1 MENIKNYIDGIFTT
15 PYNSN
20 YINNYK
26 PATGNVYT
34 MIPDSN
40 KEDVEIAVRSAKKSL
55 TEWSN
60 TSVKDRCKVLL
71 CIADKMKKNIDK
83 LALAECNDTGKPLW
97 LVKNI
102 DIPGAINNI
111 EFFASHTD
119 NFADESHS
127 TGRVV
132 GAISSWNLPL
142 FLFTWKIAPALA
154 TGNCVIVNPPVYA
167 PMTAYLFSQ
176 FCIEAGLPDGVLNI
190 IHGYENKIEP
200 AFMSYPEIKVLTFS
214 GSSNKGM
221 EIRRTSTQ
229 KKILLELGGKNPC
242 IIFNDCNYEEMLD
255 ATIYS
260 SFSNQGE
267 NCLGAS
273 RLFIEKSIYEKFKND
288 LVDKAKNLKIGD
300 PLEPD
305 THVGAVVSKEHLKK
319 VTSYIESVK
328 EDGGM
333 VLCGGCKAEINS
345 SRVSKGF
352 FIEPTVIENLDSKCK
367 TYKEDIYGP
376 VVILIPFEKE
386 EDVIQ
391 MANDSANG
399 FSSIIWTGDLKRAD
413 RIASKIKTGIVWVNS
428 WMLKNIRTPY
438 EGVKGLS
445 LESGGLKAMKFFREI
460 E

>member
-1 MENIKNYIDGIFTT
+1 MEKIKNYIGGIFTT

-20 YINNYK
+20 YINNYN

-40 KEDVEIAVRSAKKSL
+40 KEDVEIAVRSAEKAL

-71 CIADKMKKNIDK
+71 CIADKMRKNIDK

-119 NFADESHS
+119 HYPDESHS
-127 TGRVV
+127 KSGLV

-154 TGNCVIVNPPVYA
+154 AGNCVIVNPSVYA

-190 IHGYENKIEP
+190 INGYEYKVGQ
-200 AFMSYPEIKVLTFS
+200 AFMSYPEIKTLTFS

-221 EIRRTSTQ
+221 EIKGASVQ
-229 KKILLELGGKNPC
+229 KEVLLELGGKNPS
-242 IIFNDCNYEEMLD
+242 IIFDDCNYEEVLA

-273 RLFIEKSIYEKFKND
+273 RLFVEKSIFEKFKKD
-288 LVDKAKNLKIGD
+288 LVEKAKSLKIGD

-305 THVGAVVSKEHLKK
+305 IHVGAVVSEEHLKK
-319 VTSYIESVK
+319 IISYIKSVK

-333 VLCGGCKAEINS
+333 VLCGGDNAEISS
-345 SRVSKGF
+345 SRVTKGLF
-352 FIEPTVIENLDSKCK
+352 VEPTVIDNLDNNCK

-386 EDVIQ
+386 EDVIL
-391 MANDSANG
+391 MANDSAHG
-399 FSSIIWTGDLKRAD
+399 FSSLIWTEDLKRAEK
-413 RIASKIKTGIVWVNS
+413 ITSKIKTGIVWMNN
-428 WMLKNIRTPY
+428 WMLRNMRTPY
-438 EGVKGLS
+438 KGVKDLS
-445 LESGGLKAMKFFREI
+445 LESGGLKAMRFFN
-460 E
+460 